1 LGHYEELAMHVKAT
15 RNAAANQSEIA
26 KAPLHVAVDA
36 GVASKNRAFAAA
48 NGALEASTPRMVT
61 K

>member
-1 LGHYEELAMHVKAT
+1 MHVKAT